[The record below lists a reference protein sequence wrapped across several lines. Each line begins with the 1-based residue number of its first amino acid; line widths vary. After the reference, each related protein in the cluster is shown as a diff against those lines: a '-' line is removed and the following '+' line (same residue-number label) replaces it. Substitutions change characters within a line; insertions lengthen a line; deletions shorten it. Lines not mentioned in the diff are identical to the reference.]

1 MSRNAPG
8 LADSL
13 ETWAKGNLAVG
24 NFRIGSGGQASRV
37 YYGHVHF
44 GSCARKKVGLG
55 RVENIERANCARER
69 QVCVD
74 E

>member
-24 NFRIGSGGQASRV
+24 NFRVGSGRQASRG

-44 GSCARKKVGLG
+44 SSCARKKVGLG
-55 RVENIERANCARER
+55 RVENIKRADCGHER
-69 QVCVD
+69 QGCVD